1 MIYLRKDAFPLVL
14 PETKKNGRFTY
25 EPPVLYSTLA
35 EATMAK
41 KNTSPENDFLLLL
54 FFLERKEG
62 DRFFF

>member
-25 EPPVLYSTLA
+25 EPPVLYSMLA
-35 EATMAK
+35 EATMTK
-41 KNTSPENDFLLLL
+41 KNISPENDFLLLL